1 MPTLTVHLTS
11 TKPAKLDTSFYTF
24 TSTWYSFVDGSKKE
38 EHKKEEHT
46 SNTACQEVTYTY
58 LKLYKYLPTNTY
70 GTDQY
75 QN

>member
-1 MPTLTVHLTS
+1 MSILTVQLTS
-11 TKPAKLDTSFYTF
+11 SKPAKLDTSFYTF
-24 TSTWYSFVDGSKKE
+24 ASTWYSFVGGS
-38 EHKKEEHT
+38 KKEEHT

-58 LKLYKYLPTNTY
+58 LKLCKYLPTNTY